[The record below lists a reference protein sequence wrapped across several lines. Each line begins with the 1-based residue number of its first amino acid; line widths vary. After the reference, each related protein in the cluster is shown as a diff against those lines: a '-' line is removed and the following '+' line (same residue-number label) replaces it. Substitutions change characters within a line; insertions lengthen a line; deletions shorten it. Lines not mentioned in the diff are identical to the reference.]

1 MRVPGLCN
9 DAVMRHG
16 YSHGH
21 HDGEDLPA
29 SDPRAIAERR
39 REAEEKLE
47 QHQREAREKEARE
60 HPKE

>member
-1 MRVPGLCN
+1 
-9 DAVMRHG
+9 MRHG

-21 HDGEDLPA
+21 HEDEDLPA

-47 QHQREAREKEARE
+47 QHQKEAREKEAHE
-60 HPKE
+60 HPKA